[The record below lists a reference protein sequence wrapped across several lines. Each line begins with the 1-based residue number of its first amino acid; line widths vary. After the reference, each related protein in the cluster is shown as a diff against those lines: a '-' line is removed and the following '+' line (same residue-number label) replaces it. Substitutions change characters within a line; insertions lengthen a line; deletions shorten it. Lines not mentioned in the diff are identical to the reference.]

1 MRRDTAGTV
10 QLEEGKAQGYLINVY
25 KYIYTWR
32 ENKQTKLNKKPPH
45 KQTGSGNLSSFCV

>member
-1 MRRDTAGTV
+1 MRRYTAGTV

-32 ENKQTKLNKKPPH
+32 EKNQNPTKNLTNKL
-45 KQTGSGNLSSFCV
+45 GLEI

>member
-1 MRRDTAGTV
+1 MRRYTAGTV

-32 ENKQTKLNKKPPH
+32 EKKQTKPNKKPH
-45 KQTGSGNLSSFCV
+45 EQTGSGNLSSFCV